1 MSHTS
6 IRTHPIGARI
16 RRARW
21 MNVAVSLSSLGAL
34 AVTFI
39 FTHPGLSPDLMGPF
53 AAIHG
58 LLASG
63 TLAMVAYGALM
74 GTVWPLAQVMA
85 GVEAVARL
93 TGIAGLAAVLPFAQ
107 AAGPGG
113 GAASSSDA
121 GQAAAAGHEIQ
132 LGFYG
137 GFNRTMASKVHM
149 VQPGGTDLT
158 FTDVKW
164 IGESFRPE
172 PYWGVRGTYFS
183 PKLRGLGFM
192 FDYSHAKV
200 SALKTQQLKQSGKR
214 DGVEVPPTEPFD
226 KTFRKLEFT
235 HGLNF
240 FTLNALYKARGL
252 HARFAPYVGIG
263 IGLSVPHVDTR
274 RAGAPIESRTY
285 EHQITGLAFQA
296 LGGIEWRL
304 GNTGRVSAFAE
315 YKLTHSSNNAKLNG
329 GGTLDTDLWTHQV
342 PVGISFHRWL
352 GAK

>member
-1 MSHTS
+1 MSHST
-6 IRTHPIGARI
+6 IRTHIIRARTG
-16 RRARW
+16 RARW
-21 MNVAVSLSSLGAL
+21 VNAAVSLSSFGAL

-39 FTHPGLSPDLMGPF
+39 FTHPDLSPDLMGPF

-63 TLAMVAYGALM
+63 ALALVAYGALM
-74 GTVWPLAQVMA
+74 GALWPLAQVMA
-85 GVEAVARL
+85 GVEAIARL

-113 GAASSSDA
+113 GAASSSHA
-121 GQAAAAGHEIQ
+121 GQAATAGHEIQ
-132 LGFYG
+132 LGFYA
-137 GFNRTMASKVHM
+137 GFNRTMASDVHM

-158 FTDVKW
+158 FTGVKW

-172 PYWGVRGTYFS
+172 PYWGVRGTYWN
-183 PKLRGLGFM
+183 PKLRAIGFM
-192 FDYSHAKV
+192 FDYSHAKA

-214 DGVEVPPTEPFD
+214 DGVEVPATEPFG

-240 FTLNALYKARGL
+240 FTLNALFKARGL
-252 HARFAPYVGIG
+252 HARFAPYAGIG

-285 EHQITGLAFQA
+285 EHQIAGLTFQA
-296 LGGIEWRL
+296 LGGVEWRL

-315 YKLTHSSNNAKLNG
+315 YKLNHSSNNSKLNG
-329 GGTLDTDLWTHQV
+329 GGTLDTDMWTHQV
-342 PVGISFHRWL
+342 PVGISYHRLL